1 MYSFMQER
9 LRSYHSEKID
19 LAMLR
24 FTEDP
29 DPFLLQKDEGERGE
43 YEDDHRYLLQI
54 PKKDGSEATDLSREI
69 ALEKQM

>member
-1 MYSFMQER
+1 
-9 LRSYHSEKID
+9 
-19 LAMLR
+19 MLR